1 MPPESKS
8 PLQKLM
14 GAGTSIFRHGFNS
27 SKCKT
32 EARLATARI
41 KLLRNKREVQVRQMR
56 RDIAMLLE
64 SHQEDTA
71 RIRVEHVIREQNV
84 MAANEIIELF
94 CELIVVRLSIIAKQ
108 RHCPAD
114 LKESISSLIYAAPRC
129 SEIPELCRIRDIFEK
144 KYGKGFVSA
153 ATDLRPNSGVN
164 RMLIEKL
171 SVRKPA
177 GEVKLKV
184 MREIAKEY
192 EIKWD
197 ATESETELLKPPEEL
212 LEGSRSFVCAS
223 SIPVK
228 PTLPS
233 KDVQPN
239 KHAFREDST
248 MQFKDAASAAQAAAE
263 SAKTAVSAA
272 QAAAFLAKQNS
283 HPFDQTAATFD
294 TTAYSLNKFNRA
306 DGLEKQS
313 LDSSTQ
319 SSITNSSSANEL
331 KATGRM
337 FNSQSFNLSNY
348 INDKG
353 MDTDHMDGKEILRR
367 NSCIVWAL
375 NSDIKFDNSDGLESD
390 IDEEVEMETSTE
402 SRPPNRPPPPLPL
415 YSDHSKEKSLADDK
429 SKPCTVNP
437 VSGVHPKLPDYEEL
451 AAHFEALKLRR
462 L

>member
-8 PLQKLM
+8 PLHKLM
-14 GAGTSIFRHGFNS
+14 RAGASMFRRGFNS

-32 EARLATARI
+32 EAKLGTARI

-56 RDIAMLLE
+56 RDIAILLE
-64 SHQEDTA
+64 SRQEDTA

-94 CELIVVRLSIIAKQ
+94 CELIVVRLPIIAKQ

-144 KYGKGFVSA
+144 KYGKDFVSA

-171 SVRKPA
+171 SVRKPT

-197 ATESETELLKPPEEL
+197 ATEFETELLKPPEEH
-212 LEGSRSFVCAS
+212 LEGSRSFVGAS
-223 SIPVK
+223 SIPMK
-228 PTLPS
+228 PTLPP

-239 KHAFREDST
+239 KPALREDST
-248 MQFKDAASAAQAAAE
+248 MQFKDTASAAQAASE
-263 SAKTAVSAA
+263 SAKKAVSAA
-272 QAAAFLAKQNS
+272 QAVALLAKQNS
-283 HPFDQTAATFD
+283 HPFDQTAVTFD

-313 LDSSTQ
+313 LDSPTQ
-319 SSITNSSSANEL
+319 SSMTNSSSTNEL
-331 KATGRM
+331 KAPVRM

-353 MDTDHMDGKEILRR
+353 MDTDNMHDKKIHQR
-367 NSCIVWAL
+367 NSCTVQAL
-375 NSDIKFDNSDGLESD
+375 NLDIKFDDSDGLESD
-390 IDEEVEMETSTE
+390 IDEEVEIETSTE
-402 SRPPNRPPPPLPL
+402 SRPPNRAPPPLPL
-415 YSDHSKEKSLADDK
+415 YGNHSEEKSPADDT
-429 SKPCTVNP
+429 SNTCMVNP

-451 AAHFEALKLRR
+451 AARFNKLRR
-462 L
+462 